1 MKIFGSMKIYDNELT
16 IGGIKVTKLAE
27 KYGTPLYVMD
37 EELIRSTCKEFSKY
51 FVLPRNRIIYAGKAF
66 LNLEM
71 VKIIEEEGL
80 YLDVVSYGELI
91 TAYKANYN
99 MEKVYFHGNNK
110 SEKEIELGI
119 KYNVGTFVV
128 DNFYELKLINNI
140 ARKYNKKQRI
150 LLRVIPEVMVN
161 THNSIKTGEKYSK
174 FGFPMGN
181 KGILKAVENANNLN
195 NIDLFGLH
203 CHIGSQIF
211 ELNSYSEA
219 IITMVKLINDIKNI
233 YNINVQE
240 LDVGGGFG
248 IYYVDGDKPN
258 SIKSICENIL
268 NQVKVECL
276 KYNLK
281 VPIVSIEPGRSIV
294 GNAGI
299 TLYKIGAIKA
309 YHKDLKIISVN
320 GGMYENIRPALYD
333 SKYEFSIADKINN
346 IRGEIVKVVGKCCES
361 GDILIKRGYLQK
373 CKEGDTLV
381 VMSTGAYVY
390 AMASN
395 YNRIPR
401 PPVIIVLDNIDRI
414 MVKGESCEDII
425 KNDIISK

>member
-181 KGILKAVENANNLN
+181 KGILKAVENANSLN

-346 IRGEIVKVVGKCCES
+346 IRAEIVKVVGKCCES

>member
-181 KGILKAVENANNLN
+181 KGILKAVENANSLN

>member
-140 ARKYNKKQRI
+140 ARKYKKKQRI

-181 KGILKAVENANNLN
+181 KGILKAVENANSLN

-294 GNAGI
+294 GNSGI

-333 SKYEFSIADKINN
+333 SKYDFSIADKINN

>member
-140 ARKYNKKQRI
+140 ARKYKKKQRI